1 MAVVIGKA
9 NKEESTGNETKEEYT
24 ASNVKA
30 KAEHTGFSMKAKVTD
45 VTDSADT
52 AGRKC
57 KRPQKM
63 CFSIKKGLDC
73 KYGKKCGFAHSITEL
88 SEVTLKA
95 RKLLLT
101 ATSDRSDKAMR
112 LRRAAQKD
120 LIRYQKRG
128 LPLPKGFPRKGP
140 AIGQVNWPGKAVRKP
155 QRPMTP
161 PNYYQL
167 IRFHSDEG
175 VRPYLQKA
183 ALEGEALKASA
194 CTVEPPRLTVKDIEE
209 GATARLASGWHGS
222 GYGKAPVGSAAR
234 SSSN

>member
-9 NKEESTGNETKEEYT
+9 IKAETEVNEKEE
-24 ASNVKA
+24 
-30 KAEHTGFSMKAKVTD
+30 EHTGMAGLTDNVSMKR
-45 VTDSADT
+45 
-52 AGRKC
+52 G
-57 KRPQKM
+57 RPQKM
-63 CFSIKKGLDC
+63 CFSIMKGFDC
-73 KYGKKCGFAHSITEL
+73 KYGRNCGFAHSITEL
-88 SEVTLKA
+88 SEVTLEA
-95 RKLLLT
+95 RQLLLT
-101 ATSDRSDKAMR
+101 ATSDRSDEAMR
-112 LRRAAQKD
+112 IRRAAQKD
-120 LIRYQKRG
+120 LIGHQKRG
-128 LPLPKGFPRKGP
+128 LPLPKGLPRKGP

-175 VRPYLQKA
+175 VRPYLRKA
-183 ALEGEALKASA
+183 ALEGEALRASA

-209 GATARLASGWHGS
+209 GANARLASGWHGP